1 MGKKIKITV
10 QDVVDQDNGN
20 QSISQKVQS
29 FDPSKFVTPETDKD
43 TTYSAGDGISINKNN
58 QISVTTKYTAGT
70 GINIT
75 SSGVISTTGSDYVLP
90 SATAS
95 VLGGVKIGSNI
106 TSSTGGVI
114 SIPNAS
120 SNTAGV
126 TKLYTK
132 LSDQTDGTL
141 NLSVL
146 SSLFESKLNTSD
158 AAQTAK
164 TLMVRAIKDCNS
176 ALDTGFYRLGDSLQN
191 KPWTHTHYP
200 NYMVVFNG
208 ALSGFS
214 TNGVTQFAFDVTN
227 NKFYTRVGT
236 LGTSSVVTTDAT
248 TGSEVTTT
256 VPIGNF
262 KDWVPFVNELPTTVS
277 SATYATSAG
286 SASSAG
292 IADSATKDGNGHTIT
307 SYYLTTS
314 GTAASATSA
323 GYASSAGSASSAT
336 NATTAGS
343 CTGNAATA
351 SKWLNSRTIAL
362 SGHVTGSVAID
373 GSSNATI
380 KTTLGAGTTLGA
392 SSYGYNATTGALAS
406 FPNDLANGIYYI
418 NPAYW
423 DTTSSLTAAPYSV
436 GSKAIMIQ
444 MDCGGYKARYLHFMG
459 NCPYICYHAT
469 TGSTWPTTWNILQTL
484 NVGKPS
490 TAKKGALYLDI
501 DNHAIMMYNGSNWVA
516 TRNP

>member
-1 MGKKIKITV
+1 MAKRTKISV
-10 QDVVDQDNGN
+10 EDVIDQKNGN
-20 QSISQKVQS
+20 KSISQQ
-29 FDPSKFVTPETDKD
+29 FVTPETDKD
-43 TTYSAGDGISINKNN
+43 TTYSAGDGINIDASNR
-58 QISVTTKYTAGT
+58 ISVTTSYTAGT
-70 GINIT
+70 GISI
-75 SSGVISTTGSDYVLP
+75 SSGVISTIGSNYTLP
-90 SATAS
+90 SATNS

-106 TSSTGGVI
+106 TSATGGVI
-114 SIPNAS
+114 SVPNAS

-126 TKLYTK
+126 TKLYK
-132 LSDQTDGTL
+132 SLGNQTDGTL

-146 SSLFESKLNTSD
+146 SKLFESKLGVSD
-158 AAQTAK
+158 AAHVAEGIPVK
-164 TLMVRAIKDCNS
+164 PIADCNS
-176 ALDTGFYRLGDSLQN
+176 ALNTGFYRLGSGLQN

-208 ALSGFS
+208 TLSSYS
-214 TNGVTQFAFDVTN
+214 TNGVVQFAFDTYN
-227 NKFYTRVGT
+227 NKFYTRAGT
-236 LGTSSVVTTDAT
+236 LGTSSVTTTDAT
-248 TGSEVTTT
+248 TGSEITTT

-262 KDWVPFVNELPTTVS
+262 KDWIPFVNELPTTVS

-323 GYASSAGSASSAT
+323 GYASSAGSTSSAT
-336 NATTAGS
+336 NANTAGS

-351 SKWLNSRTIAL
+351 SKWKDSRTIAL

-373 GSSNATI
+373 GSANATI
-380 KTTLGAGTTLGA
+380 KTTLGEGTTLSA
-392 SSYGYNATTGALAS
+392 SLYGYNATTGALGTL
-406 FPNDLANGIYYI
+406 PNDLANGIYYL

-444 MDCGGYKARYLHFMG
+444 MDCGGYRARYLHFMG
-459 NCPYICYHAT
+459 NCPYICYYAT
-469 TGSTWPTTWNILQTL
+469 TGSTWPATWNILQTL

-501 DNHAIMMYNGSNWVA
+501 ENHAIMMYNGSNWVA